1 MNLQEITKC
10 YIQKCCKKNFFGVN
24 CCVVLVFSLSLQA
37 ELKTKKIKKDM
48 AKEEFTKE
56 MYDKSIEIA
65 MKLTDVLVD
74 EGYST
79 AFMMYCVARFTAGIL
94 SSLQR
99 FCNDVDLATEYTNYV
114 KKMMKDM
121 DAREEAMAASIQTK
135 EDKEEPGK
143 QMMKDVDGS
152 EEAQAASNQTE
163 EDKEEPDTQYLSETD
178 VMKMLMRQVDGKGS

>member
-1 MNLQEITKC
+1 MLQ
-10 YIQKCCKKNFFGVN
+10 KKFFWVN

-99 FCNDVDLATEYTNYV
+99 FSDVDLATEYTNYV

-143 QMMKDVDGS
+143 QMTKDVDGS

>member
-1 MNLQEITKC
+1 
-10 YIQKCCKKNFFGVN
+10 
-24 CCVVLVFSLSLQA
+24 
-37 ELKTKKIKKDM
+37 M

-56 MYDKSIEIA
+56 MYDKSIEVA

-99 FCNDVDLATEYTNYV
+99 FSDVDLATEYTNYV

-135 EDKEEPGK
+135 ED
-143 QMMKDVDGS
+143 
-152 EEAQAASNQTE
+152 E
-163 EDKEEPDTQYLSETD
+163 EDPDTQYLSETD
-178 VMKMLMRQVDGKGS
+178 IKKILMRQVDGKGS

>member
-1 MNLQEITKC
+1 MLQ
-10 YIQKCCKKNFFGVN
+10 KKFFWVN

-121 DAREEAMAASIQTK
+121 DAREEAMAASNQTK

>member
-1 MNLQEITKC
+1 
-10 YIQKCCKKNFFGVN
+10 
-24 CCVVLVFSLSLQA
+24 
-37 ELKTKKIKKDM
+37 M

-56 MYDKSIEIA
+56 MNDKSIEIA
-65 MKLTDVLVD
+65 MKLTNVLVD

-79 AFMMYCVARFTAGIL
+79 PFMMYCVARFTAGLL

-99 FCNDVDLATEYTNYV
+99 FCNGVDLATEYTNYV

-121 DAREEAMAASIQTK
+121 
-135 EDKEEPGK
+135 
-143 QMMKDVDGS
+143 DGS